1 MENRLTTMK
10 SPLIRITTRITIRS
24 LVSMEKS
31 SADVT
36 DTPPVESSPSR
47 PPLPSDARRP
57 LRQRAARGRRNERN
71 RWLCFGEKKGVD
83 VNQISE
89 KWWI

>member
-1 MENRLTTMK
+1 
-10 SPLIRITTRITIRS
+10 
-24 LVSMEKS
+24 MEK

-57 LRQRAARGRRNERN
+57 ERCARGRQRNERN
-71 RWLCFGEKKGVD
+71 RWLCFGGKKGVD